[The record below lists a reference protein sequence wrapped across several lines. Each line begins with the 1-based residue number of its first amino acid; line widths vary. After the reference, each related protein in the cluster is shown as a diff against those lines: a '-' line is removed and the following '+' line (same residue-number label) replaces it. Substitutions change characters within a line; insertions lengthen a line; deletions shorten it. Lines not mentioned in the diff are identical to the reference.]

1 MTRKELIQA
10 VADKSEVNIIDV
22 DHVINSYF
30 AVVIETI
37 SSREP
42 IHVRGFGT
50 MGVKTKGPKKARD
63 IGRNTSIMVPEHG
76 VVFFKPAPDFKKRV
90 R

>member
-1 MTRKELIQA
+1 MTRKELIEQVAMQA
-10 VADKSEVNIIDV
+10 ECDQPEVENV
-22 DHVINSYF
+22 LNNYF
-30 AVVIETI
+30 SVVIETLSMGESI
-37 SSREP
+37 F
-42 IHVRGFGT
+42 VRGFGT
-50 MGVKTKGPKKARD
+50 LGVKLKGPKKARD